1 MSAAQSDAQLN
12 AFLIV
17 PKATCFLSL
26 IGSSLI
32 MWDVVA
38 VYRGKRRERLSP
50 RHRILAGMS
59 FCDMLK
65 SSGCFSQA
73 GRFPV
78 ILRGP
83 NGMSELRRRVL
94 FTRLFDSME
103 YWRVLLQLLL
113 GRLLFARD
121 SIWMVR

>member
-65 SSGCFSQA
+65 SSGWFFTSWAIPSDFAWSKWNVGTQA
-73 GRFPV
+73 TCTFYKA
-78 ILRGP
+78 
-83 NGMSELRRRVL
+83 
-94 FTRLFDSME
+94 F
-103 YWRVLLQLLL
+103 
-113 GRLLFARD
+113 
-121 SIWMVR
+121 